1 MNFDKNVYTV
11 ESLTVGDHTIRY
23 RQFVDLLYA
32 DLPANAAYQR
42 MHIYAPECFYEG
54 ESINGYTLA
63 TAPVFMPNQVG
74 GYMPG
79 EPAAPGETQE
89 GSGIPNT
96 VFCALEHGYVV
107 AAPAIRGRVQQDEN
121 KTYTGKAPACIVDY
135 KAAVRYLHA
144 FAKDLPGDEEKI
156 ITNGTSA
163 GGALSSLVG
172 SSGNHPCQ
180 RFAGR

>member
-1 MNFDKNVYTV
+1 MNFDKNAYTV
-11 ESLTVGDHTIRY
+11 ESLTVGVHTIRY
-23 RQFVDLLYA
+23 RQFADLLYA

-42 MHIYAPECFYEG
+42 MHIYAPEGFYEG

-96 VFCALEHGYVV
+96 VS
-107 AAPAIRGRVQQDEN
+107 
-121 KTYTGKAPACIVDY
+121 
-135 KAAVRYLHA
+135 VRWSMA
-144 FAKDLPGDEEKI
+144 M
-156 ITNGTSA
+156 S
-163 GGALSSLVG
+163 
-172 SSGNHPCQ
+172 
-180 RFAGR
+180 